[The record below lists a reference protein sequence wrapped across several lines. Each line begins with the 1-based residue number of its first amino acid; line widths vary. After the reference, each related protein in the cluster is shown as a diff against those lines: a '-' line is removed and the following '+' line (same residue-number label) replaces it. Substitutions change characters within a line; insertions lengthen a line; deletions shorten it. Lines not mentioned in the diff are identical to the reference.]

1 MIKNVIDRSCYKFL
15 RSIYEV
21 RLKQFIVQNVLKIK
35 TNISHSKQ
43 KCGFSLFLGGIERL

>member
-1 MIKNVIDRSCYKFL
+1 L

-35 TNISHSKQ
+35 TNISHGKTEMWVL
-43 KCGFSLFLGGIERL
+43 SLPGWN